1 MVINV
6 ALINEYICQVGKFYV
21 LETRVVWKK
30 KRRERKREELLK
42 YKVFS
47 KYYDG
52 EKLVIN
58 FVGTVAWYMFIQ
70 VSIVSS

>member
-6 ALINEYICQVGKFYV
+6 ALINEYICQVGKILCV
-21 LETRVVWKK
+21 RNTSSSK

-52 EKLVIN
+52 EKLVII
-58 FVGTVAWYMFIQ
+58 FVETVAWYLFIQ